1 MKAALFLAL
10 VGFAVSSPDF
20 KDIEAKFGHRVDV
33 RQSAFT
39 DPARG
44 YKIQGIAAGKEAIE
58 KYAPLWIKEWS
69 RYPGGLMAKA
79 KVSRVVFA
87 EKLSLNGQIRA
98 AVPAFDLDA
107 MYFDPALGAH
117 SPGYQR
123 SVIHHEFFHM
133 MDYRMG
139 KLKVDP
145 EWAALNPQGFKYG
158 EGGAKMRTSGVGNLT
173 KDIPG
178 FLTLYG
184 TAALE
189 EDKAELFAHLI
200 VNPKFVMA
208 QAETDSVLAAKIG
221 LLKRRMREYDAG
233 FSEEFWP
240 RE

>member
-1 MKAALFLAL
+1 MRAALPIAL
-10 VGFAVSSPDF
+10 LGFMPSASDF
-20 KDIEAKFGHRVDV
+20 KEIEAKYGHRVEL
-33 RQSAFT
+33 RQAVFT
-39 DPARG
+39 DQARG
-44 YKIQGIAAGKEAIE
+44 YKIEGDAASGEAME
-58 KYAPLWIKEWS
+58 RYAPLWIKEWS
-69 RYPGGLMAKA
+69 RYPSGLMAKA
-79 KVSRVVFA
+79 KVSKIVFA

-123 SVIHHEFFHM
+123 GVIHHEFFHM

-145 EWAALNPQGFKYG
+145 EWAALNPKDFKYG

-184 TAALE
+184 TSAME

-200 VNPKFVMA
+200 VSTKYVMD
-208 QAETDSVLAAKIG
+208 QAEKDPVLAAKIE
-221 LLKRRMREYDAG
+221 LLKKRMKEYDAG
-233 FSEEFWP
+233 LNDDFWP
-240 RE
+240 KP